1 MPFVAPNRHANN
13 PYTRSSSSESLHS
26 IDSFEIPLPTEVSID
41 NILKSSD
48 SITLTNININNNN
61 NNNNHNNNSD
71 SNVPLSLSFIRKP
84 ARSNS
89 IDESKLNDDI
99 IKQNTLSN
107 SISPSKNI
115 LDGNNNDTTDDSEN
129 LTGYFVKR
137 SNLHKLTDDPE
148 LNNATST
155 STNNNNNYY
164 DDDEDY
170 SNAFHHPLVRKKSGE
185 LVKPSLKLNTY
196 KSSASLPTTP
206 TYKSVHFG
214 ASIDVKFF
222 DEADKPKAISA
233 GNSPYNSDDDDED
246 KDEEDGDEEND
257 SNDDYDNDSNDELNE
272 IDFEKFNKIFDYS
285 IDYIENNNL
294 QSLKKFEK
302 LIKKFWF
309 LDLTNFPKIIIR
321 DEIDSETP
329 IFLERMFMNPLN
341 TELIGQICGKNLAYE
356 KLITIKYTINN
367 WNSII
372 NINANYYNDI
382 PRILRKANYDR
393 FVFKINLINLFY
405 EFIKSNGNQNLKK
418 INKIE
423 NVPLQLCVRYF
434 TNGQEYW
441 DNNSGS
447 NYLINFKKLVN
458 LKKMINL
465 KKFKNNNNNDQNIK
479 RHYSSKYLKKNLINN
494 KNLEL
499 INKLHLELNNQ
510 NLKNLISTTAKD
522 IGKDKDNKNS
532 DNLENN
538 DKGGDI
544 INDSETK
551 LTGSPIVTSSN
562 LNISTPS
569 PDHSYS
575 STYISLG
582 SPGTPKLLNSNY
594 NNIPNFSDL
603 NIVNDKNSNL
613 FEKNKINND
622 SNSNSTENK
631 NKENLVSDN
640 DNSNNANKNN
650 RINDAKDAKSIK
662 KITNSN
668 DCDKQSLKSRP
679 SINSK
684 SYKELL
690 DSYCFFTGPSTV
702 SSVLDEP
709 YDQ

>member
-1 MPFVAPNRHANN
+1 
-13 PYTRSSSSESLHS
+13 
-26 IDSFEIPLPTEVSID
+26 
-41 NILKSSD
+41 
-48 SITLTNININNNN
+48 
-61 NNNNHNNNSD
+61 
-71 SNVPLSLSFIRKP
+71 
-84 ARSNS
+84 
-89 IDESKLNDDI
+89 
-99 IKQNTLSN
+99 
-107 SISPSKNI
+107 
-115 LDGNNNDTTDDSEN
+115 
-129 LTGYFVKR
+129 
-137 SNLHKLTDDPE
+137 
-148 LNNATST
+148 
-155 STNNNNNYY
+155 
-164 DDDEDY
+164 
-170 SNAFHHPLVRKKSGE
+170 
-185 LVKPSLKLNTY
+185 
-196 KSSASLPTTP
+196 
-206 TYKSVHFG
+206 
-214 ASIDVKFF
+214 
-222 DEADKPKAISA
+222 
-233 GNSPYNSDDDDED
+233 
-246 KDEEDGDEEND
+246 
-257 SNDDYDNDSNDELNE
+257 
-272 IDFEKFNKIFDYS
+272 
-285 IDYIENNNL
+285 
-294 QSLKKFEK
+294 
-302 LIKKFWF
+302 
-309 LDLTNFPKIIIR
+309 
-321 DEIDSETP
+321 
-329 IFLERMFMNPLN
+329 
-341 TELIGQICGKNLAYE
+341 
-356 KLITIKYTINN
+356 
-367 WNSII
+367 
-372 NINANYYNDI
+372 
-382 PRILRKANYDR
+382 
-393 FVFKINLINLFY
+393 
-405 EFIKSNGNQNLKK
+405 
-418 INKIE
+418 
-423 NVPLQLCVRYF
+423 
-434 TNGQEYW
+434 
-441 DNNSGS
+441 
-447 NYLINFKKLVN
+447 
-458 LKKMINL
+458 MINL

>member
-13 PYTRSSSSESLHS
+13 LNIRSPSSESLHS

-41 NILKSSD
+41 NILNTSD
-48 SITLTNININNNN
+48 TNINNTQDTRNNTNNNN
-61 NNNNHNNNSD
+61 ISNS
-71 SNVPLSLSFIRKP
+71 NIPLSLSFIRKP
-84 ARSNS
+84 SRSNS

-99 IKQNTLSN
+99 IKQNTLHN
-107 SISPSKNI
+107 SISPSKNSF
-115 LDGNNNDTTDDSEN
+115 DENNSNNNTPDISENLIGYFIERNNLHNGTDDS
-129 LTGYFVKR
+129 
-137 SNLHKLTDDPE
+137 D
-148 LNNATST
+148 LNNATSPT
-155 STNNNNNYY
+155 RNNSNDNSDN
-164 DDDEDY
+164 DY
-170 SNAFHHPLVRKKSGE
+170 LNTFYHPLVRKKSGE

-214 ASIDVKFF
+214 SSIDVKFF

-233 GNSPYNSDDDDED
+233 GNSPYNSDDDDD
-246 KDEEDGDEEND
+246 DDEEDEEEDEVEDDNDTSNEND
-257 SNDDYDNDSNDELNE
+257 Y
-272 IDFEKFNKIFDYS
+272 EKFNKIFDYS

-294 QSLKKFEK
+294 KSLKKFEK
-302 LIKKFWF
+302 LIEKFWF

-341 TELIGQICGKNLAYE
+341 TELIGQICGKNLAFE

-382 PRILRKANYDR
+382 PRILKKANYDR
-393 FVFKINLINLFY
+393 FVFKINLIHLFY
-405 EFIKSNGNQNLKK
+405 EFIKSNENLNFKK

-423 NVPLQLCVRYF
+423 NVSLQLCVRYF

-447 NYLINFKKLVN
+447 NYLINFKKL
-458 LKKMINL
+458 INL
-465 KKFKNNNNNDQNIK
+465 NNIKFSKSSNNNKNNNNRENIK
-479 RHYSSKYLKKNLINN
+479 RHYSSKYLKKNISNNNN
-494 KNLEL
+494 KKLEL

-510 NLKNLISTTAKD
+510 NLKNLISTTKD
-522 IGKDKDNKNS
+522 IEKDN
-532 DNLENN
+532 NLKNN

-544 INDSETK
+544 INDSE
-551 LTGSPIVTSSN
+551 SININSSS
-562 LNISTPS
+562 ISTISKVSDLTPS
-569 PDHSYS
+569 PDHRYS

-582 SPGTPKLLNSNY
+582 SPGTPKLLNSN
-594 NNIPNFSDL
+594 NNNLPNFSDL
-603 NIVNDKNSNL
+603 NIGNNRN
-613 FEKNKINND
+613 INFLEN
-622 SNSNSTENK
+622 NNNTGNNNNTENK
-631 NKENLVSDN
+631 NKENLAADN
-640 DNSNNANKNN
+640 DNSNNKNENNKNN
-650 RINDAKDAKSIK
+650 DAIDPKSNIK
-662 KITNSN
+662 FTDSS
-668 DCDKQSLKSRP
+668 DCDRQSLKSRP